1 MEWKLPET
9 GEEID
14 AERWRLHVLLN
25 KRSWTP
31 AEWEYIDRLNAA
43 WKEDKDG
50 YRARQES
57 QWKPHGFFGTALMG
71 DCDPDYPEEP
81 EEKPAESE
89 KSAEPEKFQ
98 VPETGEEI
106 RAERWRL
113 YNLLPERSLTKE
125 EHDYLGRLNDA
136 WKEDKDGYR
145 ARLETKLKPYGYC
158 GPEEPEEEK
167 PAEPEKQPE
176 PEKFQVPETGKEI
189 QAERWRLY
197 SYWPKRSMTP
207 EERDYLNRLNAAWK
221 EDKDGYRAR
230 LESKSSPY
238 GFFGTA
244 LMGDCDP
251 DYLEK
256 PEKPAEPEKQPEK
269 MSQLQDILA
278 VNAAR
283 RLAGRKDRKP
293 TLSGKKREPL
303 PLEED
308 IIYTV
313 ETPEGDLLSLTPTQ
327 LNRYARKLK
336 SEEEQKK
343 TKD

>member
-1 MEWKLPET
+1 MKAISMCWLKILC
-9 GEEID
+9 
-14 AERWRLHVLLN
+14 RLHSYWP
-25 KRSWTP
+25 KRSKTP
-31 AEWEYIDRLNAA
+31 AEWEYLDRLNAA

-50 YRARQES
+50 CRARLES
-57 QWKPHGFFGTALMG
+57 KWKPYGFFGTALMG

-113 YNLLPERSLTKE
+113 YNLLPERSLTRE
-125 EHDYLGRLNDA
+125 EHDYLKRLNAA

-145 ARLETKLKPYGYC
+145 AKLESKLKPYGYC
-158 GPEEPEEEK
+158 GPEEPEEK
-167 PAEPEKQPE
+167 PAEPEKPEKQPE
-176 PEKFQVPETGKEI
+176 PEKFQVPETGEEI

-197 SYWPKRSMTP
+197 SLLHKRSLTP
-207 EERDYLNRLNAAWK
+207 EERDYLNRLNDAWK
-221 EDKDGYRAR
+221 EDKDGCRAR
-230 LESKSSPY
+230 QESESSPY

-251 DYLEK
+251 DYLEE
-256 PEKPAEPEKQPEK
+256 PEEKPAEPEKQPEK

-327 LNRYARKLK
+327 LNRYAQKLK

>member
-1 MEWKLPET
+1 MCWLKILC
-9 GEEID
+9 
-14 AERWRLHVLLN
+14 RLHSYWP
-25 KRSWTP
+25 KRSKTP
-31 AEWEYIDRLNAA
+31 AEWEYLDRLNAA

-50 YRARQES
+50 CRARLES
-57 QWKPHGFFGTALMG
+57 KWKPYGFFGTALMG

-106 RAERWRL
+106 QAERWRL
-113 YNLLPERSLTKE
+113 YSLLHKRSLTPE
-125 EHDYLGRLNDA
+125 ERDYLNRLNDA
-136 WKEDKDGYR
+136 WKEDKDGCR
-145 ARLETKLKPYGYC
+145 AR
-158 GPEEPEEEK
+158 
-167 PAEPEKQPE
+167 Q
-176 PEKFQVPETGKEI
+176 
-189 QAERWRLY
+189 
-197 SYWPKRSMTP
+197 
-207 EERDYLNRLNAAWK
+207 
-221 EDKDGYRAR
+221 
-230 LESKSSPY
+230 ESESSPY

-251 DYLEK
+251 DYLEE
-256 PEKPAEPEKQPEK
+256 PEEKPAEPEKQPEK

-327 LNRYARKLK
+327 LNRYAQKLK

>member
-1 MEWKLPET
+1 MKAISMCWLKILC
-9 GEEID
+9 
-14 AERWRLHVLLN
+14 RLHSYWP
-25 KRSWTP
+25 KRSKTP
-31 AEWEYIDRLNAA
+31 AEWEYLDRLNAA

-50 YRARQES
+50 
-57 QWKPHGFFGTALMG
+57 
-71 DCDPDYPEEP
+71 C
-81 EEKPAESE
+81 
-89 KSAEPEKFQ
+89 
-98 VPETGEEI
+98 
-106 RAERWRL
+106 
-113 YNLLPERSLTKE
+113 
-125 EHDYLGRLNDA
+125 
-136 WKEDKDGYR
+136 
-145 ARLETKLKPYGYC
+145 
-158 GPEEPEEEK
+158 
-167 PAEPEKQPE
+167 
-176 PEKFQVPETGKEI
+176 
-189 QAERWRLY
+189 
-197 SYWPKRSMTP
+197 
-207 EERDYLNRLNAAWK
+207 
-221 EDKDGYRAR
+221 RAR
-230 LESKSSPY
+230 LESKWKPY

-251 DYLEK
+251 DFPEE
-256 PEKPAEPEKQPEK
+256 PEEKPAEPEKQPEK

-327 LNRYARKLK
+327 LNRYAQKLK